1 MEEQEHTN
9 ICTYWP
15 TNPAFNPKRVLLRRL
30 FFINEDRTKYVSV
43 GFYPARDSLPS
54 WGRSERRWAVT
65 LILSD
70 ELVDVVAEGLPMLC
84 DVICSG
90 KTSVGVSGAKAVP
103 FGWT

>member
-1 MEEQEHTN
+1 MEQLELTN

-70 ELVDVVAEGLPMLC
+70 ELVDVVAEGLPMLRGAMC
-84 DVICSG
+84 NGDSY
-90 KTSVGVSGAKAVP
+90 VGFAGARAVN
-103 FGWT
+103 FG